1 MTNDE
6 RNPKGPKGAKSRSWI
21 VWVTIFCG
29 ILLLMFLRDRWNNQ
43 GGSAISQY
51 KFEQLLED
59 EQIAHATIVYDT
71 QNSPLTEVVG
81 QYLENQNGQKTVVP
95 FRARIR
101 LTGGL
106 EQRLL
111 GLPYVDV
118 HQPNTMFMSVVWSIL
133 PIIVI
138 AAFIW
143 FFFIRQ
149 IKLAARGAGGRASL
163 EERINKE
170 VEQQERFDRILE
182 RWEQQAD
189 RMDKI
194 LERGEHQAAQGK
206 NQGT

>member
-1 MTNDE
+1 M
-6 RNPKGPKGAKSRSWI
+6 
-21 VWVTIFCG
+21 
-29 ILLLMFLRDRWNNQ
+29 
-43 GGSAISQY
+43 ISQY
-51 KFEQLLED
+51 KFEQLLDD
-59 EQIAHATIVYDT
+59 EQIAHATIIYDT
-71 QNSPLTEVVG
+71 QNSPLTEVIGNYV
-81 QYLENQNGQKTVVP
+81 ENQSGQRTIAP

-111 GLPYVDV
+111 SSPNVDV
-118 HQPNTMFMSVVWSIL
+118 RQPNTMLTSVLWSIL

-143 FFFIRQ
+143 FFFVRQ
-149 IKLAARGAGGRASL
+149 IKGYAKGGPSL

-170 VEQQERFDRILE
+170 VQQQQRFDTILD

-194 LERGEHQAAQGK
+194 LERGERQASQQKGPSDA
-206 NQGT
+206 

>member
-1 MTNDE
+1 MTKDE
-6 RNPKGPKGAKSRSWI
+6 GNLKGPQRAKSRLWI
-21 VWVTIFCG
+21 VWVAIFGG
-29 ILLLMFLRDRWNNQ
+29 ILMLMFLRDRFESQ
-43 GGSAISQY
+43 GGAISQY

-59 EQIAHATIVYDT
+59 EQIAHATILYDT

-81 QYLENQNGQKTVVP
+81 QYLENKNGQKAVVP

-111 GLPYVDV
+111 SSPYVDV
-118 HQPNTMFMSVVWSIL
+118 RQPNTMVTSVIWSLL

-138 AAFIW
+138 ALLIW

-149 IKLAARGAGGRASL
+149 IKLAAKSGSGAPSL

-170 VEQQERFDRILE
+170 VEQQQRFDRILD

-194 LERGEHQAAQGK
+194 LERGEHQASQQKDRGA
-206 NQGT
+206 